1 MSSFLFH
8 SVSSKHPSGE
18 NKHSFGSGDEGGI
31 DGKEDYMYELIF
43 FERYIYLII
52 YHLYVQDGYLLYLT
66 YMIHLYS
73 FLNKK
78 FVQ

>member
-31 DGKEDYMYELIF
+31 DGKDDNIGDGG
-43 FERYIYLII
+43 
-52 YHLYVQDGYLLYLT
+52 LYV
-66 YMIHLYS
+66 
-73 FLNKK
+73 
-78 FVQ
+78 